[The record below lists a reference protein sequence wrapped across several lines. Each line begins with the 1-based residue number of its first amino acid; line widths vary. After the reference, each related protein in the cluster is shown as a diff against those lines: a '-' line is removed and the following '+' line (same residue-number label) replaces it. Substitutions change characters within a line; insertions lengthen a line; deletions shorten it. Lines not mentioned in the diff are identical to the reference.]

1 MAFVPALAI
10 GGAAISAIGA
20 ITGGIAN
27 KNNANYQA
35 TVAANNA
42 TIAQQN
48 ATYAEQAGSVA
59 AENEGRK
66 GAAALGKLKTTQ
78 AASGVNVNTGSA
90 VDVQV
95 GERETNQLNT
105 ETVMSNAE
113 LKAYGY
119 RTQATGFQAESQLD
133 TAKADQAIPGAALS
147 AAGGLLGSA
156 SSLGGKWSGTP
167 GTGGTPPLAV
177 ANYNSGNPVY

>member
-27 KNNANYQA
+27 KNNASYQA

-48 ATYAEQAGSVA
+48 ATYAEQAGVA
-59 AENEGRK
+59 ATENEGRK
-66 GAAALGKLKTTQ
+66 GAAAQGKLKTTQ
-78 AASGVNVNTGSA
+78 AASGVDVNTGTA
-90 VDVQV
+90 VDVQT
-95 GERETNQLNT
+95 GERETNQLDT

-119 RTQATGFQAESQLD
+119 RTQATGFEAESALD
-133 TAKADQAIPGAALS
+133 EAKANQALPGAALS
-147 AAGGLLGSA
+147 ATGGLLSSA
-156 SSLGGKWSGTP
+156 SSLPSKWSGGIPNIP
-167 GTGGTPPLAV
+167 GFNPIQGV
-177 ANYNSGNPVY
+177 AGQ